1 MVSHEIDYEIL
12 GDDMQ
17 MVEVELDPGET
28 VIAEAG
34 AMNYMHDGIA
44 FDTKMGDGTDADEG
58 IMGKLL
64 NVGKRV
70 LTKESIFMTHFTNN
84 GAGKSRVA
92 FAAPYPGKILAV
104 DLAKLGGDL
113 ICQRDAFLCAAYG
126 TRLSIEF
133 QKKLGA
139 GFFGGEGFILQ
150 KLEGDGM
157 AFIHAGGTVVQKEL
171 RGDTMRIDTGCVVAF
186 DSTIEYNVER
196 AGNLKSMFF
205 GGEGLA
211 LATLRGEGTVW
222 VQSLPFS
229 RLARRVLAAA
239 PRGARGGGSATGESN
254 PLGGMISS
262 LMGE

>member
-1 MVSHEIDYEIL
+1 MRSHEVDYEIL

-34 AMNYMHDGIA
+34 AMNYMHEGISY
-44 FDTKMGDGTDADEG
+44 DTKMGDGSDANEG
-58 IMGKLL
+58 IMSKLL
-64 NVGKRV
+64 NAGRRV
-70 LTKESIFMTHFTNN
+70 LTKESVFMTHFTNH
-84 GAGKSRVA
+84 GHGKSRVA

-113 ICQRDAFLCAAYG
+113 ICQREAFLCAAYG
-126 TRLSIEF
+126 TKLSIAF
-133 QKKLGA
+133 QKKVGA

-157 AFIHAGGTVVQKEL
+157 AFIHACGTVVQKEL

-186 DSTIEYNVER
+186 DSTIEYDIEM
-196 AGNLKSMFF
+196 APNLKSMFF

-222 VQSLPFS
+222 LQSLPFS
-229 RLARRVLAAA
+229 RLARRVVAAA
-239 PRGARGGGSATGESN
+239 PLGAHGGGRSSGENN
-254 PLGGMISS
+254 PLGGMLSS
-262 LMGE
+262 LMGD